1 MLLKTS
7 GDTPFTIRGPTHANP
22 GKEDPAGRLTEGPQ
36 VALGAPVGSSTHHAL
51 LSAVS
56 SGWGRAHCQVHS
68 VSTRAGSHIPHL
80 PPMQGERGWD
90 GPQGP
95 CLGEGVPWL
104 LGLSRPW
111 ADADETAGDSTRGTA
126 ARPAVSR
133 VGGTG
138 PGFSG
143 KAGGCC
149 LKSESEAC
157 RDRVSSASFGQ
168 RPGQHSTDV
177 SACRGPQLPPDP
189 GLMRAGLLQGG
200 GLPAEA
206 GGGPGLAHQWYRGN
220 LPCRAGPGEAPTLL
234 PHGQRAG
241 PGPGAGGRWSFLVRT
256 EVGPCELV
264 PPLSTDP
271 HLPSSPGGHWAGPG
285 LKRTQRR
292 AVGTHQHFD
301 RHDPWFLVRV
311 MKLGNSWSATQVS
324 SALTDRLHHCAERDS
339 ARSWAGASRGETRSR

>member
-56 SGWGRAHCQVHS
+56 SGWGRAQCQVHS

-104 LGLSRPW
+104 LGPSRPW

-143 KAGGCC
+143 KAGG
-149 LKSESEAC
+149 A
-157 RDRVSSASFGQ
+157 A
-168 RPGQHSTDV
+168 
-177 SACRGPQLPPDP
+177 
-189 GLMRAGLLQGG
+189 
-200 GLPAEA
+200 
-206 GGGPGLAHQWYRGN
+206 
-220 LPCRAGPGEAPTLL
+220 
-234 PHGQRAG
+234 
-241 PGPGAGGRWSFLVRT
+241 
-256 EVGPCELV
+256 
-264 PPLSTDP
+264 
-271 HLPSSPGGHWAGPG
+271 
-285 LKRTQRR
+285 
-292 AVGTHQHFD
+292 
-301 RHDPWFLVRV
+301 
-311 MKLGNSWSATQVS
+311 
-324 SALTDRLHHCAERDS
+324 
-339 ARSWAGASRGETRSR
+339 